1 MWQGLGFRDLP
12 PIYLPSNGQAEVK
25 NKSLMI
31 SITTGQVGSGVVRL
45 RQVLSVPFLLFASII
60 SRVGC
65 PESAFVGGTFEA
77 VGVAFWDSEHQV
89 DRLINAANK
98 VASVLCIDYTQQL
111 VAAMASENYSAGCNI
126 LQLLQLDGITSPQS
140 VALILWYYDIRTE
153 SSVEMMD
160 CKFMMCQR

>member
-1 MWQGLGFRDLP
+1 
-12 PIYLPSNGQAEVK
+12 
-25 NKSLMI
+25 
-31 SITTGQVGSGVVRL
+31 
-45 RQVLSVPFLLFASII
+45 
-60 SRVGC
+60 
-65 PESAFVGGTFEA
+65 
-77 VGVAFWDSEHQV
+77 
-89 DRLINAANK
+89 LINAANK